1 MSMRPAD
8 TGEGTSPEVDVMQ
21 VRAWPS
27 TDGGAERAH
36 DPATDPAALAAYF
49 KAEGFAVIRGA
60 VPGALCAHAVRGFAE
75 QVRPDRGYFM
85 RHQSSDLERHVFT
98 QHGFMK
104 YPIMNVQ
111 DLTERRFT
119 RFRSACLDALTHP
132 KLQQTV
138 AAILGEPARLIHTM
152 YFDGNQTTWAHRDG
166 SYIDAAGGQM
176 IGLWLALED
185 IHPGAGRFFV
195 VPRSH
200 VTAVPGE
207 RELAEKDPNGPAYK
221 AAMARFVASG
231 PLEVVAPALRQGDI
245 IVWSSRT
252 IHGSLPTTDPARS
265 RKSLTGHYVGRSQ
278 KFGWQVQSPTSG
290 RATAFNDMPVVL
302 HGQRNL
308 RNLLRVKY
316 VTPLR
321 RRAKAALPWLHAALR
336 GGKGG

>member
-1 MSMRPAD
+1 MPSTGTGIQDIDLMR
-8 TGEGTSPEVDVMQ
+8 
-21 VRAWPS
+21 VREWPS
-27 TDGGAERAH
+27 ADAAEQAF
-36 DPATDPAALAAYF
+36 DPATDGPMLAAYF
-49 KAEGFAVIRGA
+49 VREGFAVIREA
-60 VPGALCAHAVRGFAE
+60 VPPALCEQAVGGFAE

-98 QHGFMK
+98 ECGFMK

-111 DLTERRFT
+111 DLTERRFG
-119 RFRSACLDALTHP
+119 RFRMACLDALTSP
-132 KLQQTV
+132 KIQQTV

-166 SYIDAAGGQM
+166 SYIDATSGQM

-185 IHPGAGRFFV
+185 IDAGAGRFFV
-195 VPRSH
+195 VPHSH
-200 VTAVPGE
+200 ETPVPGE
-207 RELAEKDPNGPAYK
+207 RELAEKDPNGAAYK

-231 PLEVVAPALRQGDI
+231 PLEVMAPALRQGDV

-252 IHGSLPTTDPARS
+252 IHGSLPTTDQTRS

-278 KFGWQVQSPTSG
+278 NFGWQVESRTSG
-290 RATAFNDMPVVL
+290 RSTVFNDMPVVL

-321 RRAKAALPWLHAALR
+321 RRARTAMPWLHTALR
-336 GGKGG
+336 GGKG